1 MLHRDCILFFI
12 FIMLTKKIKE
22 SGSKTHCLYTKAPS
36 KSFRYRAMTPKC
48 FFRNVLE
55 MKQCVVSHST
65 TTIFTYSTS
74 STHTLCLDKTF
85 MLGSSASMQ
94 CNAVQQMQC
103 SATTTTTL
111 FLSFTNFILSER
123 KKNVNT
129 KSALLYN
136 FVHTSEQS

>member
-1 MLHRDCILFFI
+1 MLHRDCILF

-94 CNAVQQMQC
+94 CSATNAMQC
-103 SATTTTTL
+103 NNNNNNTL
-111 FLSFTNFILSER
+111 FIFYEFYLIRTKKKCQHKKCFII
-123 KKNVNT
+123 
-129 KSALLYN
+129 
-136 FVHTSEQS
+136 

>member
-1 MLHRDCILFFI
+1 MLHRDCILF

-94 CNAVQQMQC
+94 C
-103 SATTTTTL
+103 SATTTL